1 MLQTLGS
8 GRATGRLFGDI
19 AVVVFLLAQ
28 ASDGVLTYVGV
39 ATYGLEMEAN
49 PLITWL
55 MVALGQGPG
64 LAAAKVTA
72 GLFGII
78 LHLTGVHRAVAAL
91 AGFYI
96 VVAIIP
102 WMAVLD
108 LL

>member
-1 MLQTLGS
+1 MLQFLGNGGS
-8 GRATGRLFGDI
+8 TGRLFGDV
-19 AVVVFLLAQ
+19 AVIVFLLAQ
-28 ASDGVLTYVGV
+28 ASDGVLTYIGV
-39 ATYGLEMEAN
+39 ATYGIEMEAN

-55 MVALGQGPG
+55 MTWMGEGAG
-64 LAAAKVTA
+64 LATAKVTA

-102 WMAVLD
+102 WIAVLY
-108 LL
+108 

>member
-1 MLQTLGS
+1 MLQILGS
-8 GRATGRLFGDI
+8 RGSTDRLFGDV

-28 ASDGVLTYVGV
+28 VSDGVLTYIGV
-39 ATYGLEMEAN
+39 ATYGLAMEAN

-55 MVALGQGPG
+55 MTAMGEGPG
-64 LAAAKVTA
+64 LATAKVTA
-72 GLFGII
+72 GAFGII

-102 WMAVLD
+102 WMA
-108 LL
+108 LLYLI

>member
-1 MLQTLGS
+1 MLQILGS
-8 GRATGRLFGDI
+8 RGSTDRLFGDV

-28 ASDGVLTYVGV
+28 VSDGVLTYIGV
-39 ATYGLEMEAN
+39 ATYGLAMEAN

-55 MVALGQGPG
+55 MTAMGEGPG
-64 LAAAKVTA
+64 LATAKLTA
-72 GLFGII
+72 GAFGII

-102 WMAVLD
+102 WMA
-108 LL
+108 LLYLI

>member
-1 MLQTLGS
+1 MLQILGS
-8 GRATGRLFGDI
+8 GGATGRLFGDV

-39 ATYGLEMEAN
+39 ATYGLAMEAN

-55 MVALGQGPG
+55 MVTLGEGPG
-64 LAAAKVTA
+64 LAVAKITA

-102 WMAVLD
+102 WMAVLY